1 MANYKKY
8 WTFTVEGQGAFPNDM
23 LRYDRC
29 CPCEQEDVHW
39 MEGTDRRS
47 AKMISYARP
56 PEPARWNSFGWTVD
70 LLKEH
75 RA

>member
-1 MANYKKY
+1 MTNFKKY
-8 WTFTVEGQGAFPNDM
+8 WTFTVEGRGAFPTDM

-29 CPCEQEDVHW
+29 CPYAQEDVSW
-39 MEGTDRRS
+39 MEGLEPRS
-47 AKMISYARP
+47 VKLISHVGP
-56 PEPARWNSFGWTVD
+56 PEQARWNSFGWSVD

>member
-1 MANYKKY
+1 MNYKKY
-8 WTFTVEGQGAFPNDM
+8 WTFTVEGSGAFPTDM

-29 CPCEQEDVHW
+29 CPHRQEDVHW
-39 MEGTDRRS
+39 MSGKEMRS
-47 AKMISYARP
+47 VELISHVGP
-56 PEPARWNSFGWTVD
+56 PQAERWASFGWSVD